1 MITWI
6 LVCMVHSFN
15 VSNADIVYEME
26 KDGSDISVIPV
37 SPKQ

>member
-15 VSNADIVYEME
+15 VSNADIVYKMGQ
-26 KDGSDISVIPV
+26 DGSDISVIPV